1 MDRKILLVAFILAY
15 VAFSAAVPADL
26 LDSSISK
33 LSLQKRLQ
41 TRSSLDNLI
50 RALNDHDN
58 LEEQKRQ
65 GRDLADIYNLM
76 VRLWGDGLDGY

>member
-1 MDRKILLVAFILAY
+1 MRAIIIKTNVNPCFCLIFLA
-15 VAFSAAVPADL
+15 
-26 LDSSISK
+26 
-33 LSLQKRLQ
+33 
-41 TRSSLDNLI
+41 SLDNLI

-65 GRDLADIYNLM
+65 STDLADIYNLM